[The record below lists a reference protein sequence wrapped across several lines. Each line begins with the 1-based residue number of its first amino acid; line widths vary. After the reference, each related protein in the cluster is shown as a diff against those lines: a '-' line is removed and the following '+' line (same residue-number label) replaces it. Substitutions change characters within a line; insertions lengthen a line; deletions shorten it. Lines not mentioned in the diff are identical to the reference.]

1 MFFMK
6 KRIIMITSGLLM
18 LVVALLCGFSYFN
31 MELVTDKVVTELGV
45 PLNETVSDYAT
56 GNISAAKLELTNVNI
71 HKKGIYN
78 ANISNTTCELN
89 FQVEVVD
96 TIPPTAD
103 RVEGLSFLT
112 NTHIR
117 ASELLTNIKD
127 NSSVTVTFSN
137 GNESNIY
144 SEGGKVTDELLI
156 TDESGNQT
164 RITVEFHVI
173 ADTVKPKLIGVKDIT
188 VYIDDKVNYKEGITA
203 TDDRDGD
210 LTTKIKIDT
219 SKVNLKK
226 QGEYTVVYSV
236 SDSSNNMAKKKT
248 TVTILKDK
256 APVLLGITD
265 KSIYLNT
272 KINYLSGVT
281 AIDDRDGDVTS
292 KISVDSSNVN
302 ITKTGTYK
310 VKYSV
315 SDSNGNK
322 TEKQM
327 SITVKMKESVQT
339 KNNKSA
345 DKKSKESKKN
355 STSGFQFF
363 DVEPEKGPDIN
374 GDVPAGGKQ
383 DVGTW
388 G

>member
-56 GNISAAKLELTNVNI
+56 GNISAANLDLTNVNI